1 MEKYK
6 TVGPRFVALIIDAV
20 LMFPIIIAAPFLS
33 SFFDFSPLLTTIFSN
48 FTGIISVVYV
58 VLMHTF
64 YGQTIGKI
72 AVHVKVLDKSEKPI
86 FFGQAVLRSLPQI
99 TSIFFILTFSPQT
112 AADES
117 DSTQLYVMLFWVIY
131 ITFEIV
137 DIIVFFVDKK
147 HRALHDLIAGTVVIR
162 TDI

>member
-20 LMFPIIIAAPFLS
+20 LMLPIVIAVPFLS
-33 SFFDFSPLLTTIFSN
+33 SFFAFSPLLTTIFSN
-48 FTGIISVVYV
+48 FTGIVSVVYI

-99 TSIFFILTFSPQT
+99 ISIFFILTFSPQI

-117 DSTQLYVMLFWVIY
+117 YSMQSYVMLFWVLY
-131 ITFEIV
+131 VTFDIV
-137 DIIVFFVDKK
+137 DIIVFFINEK
-147 HRALHDLIAGTVVIR
+147 HRALHDIIAGTVVIR
-162 TDI
+162 TDV